1 MFTPCADKIVFKMA
15 KTEKRSRTK
24 KDVDPVDEQPDKAE
38 GGIKKIGRCFE
49 VPGCDSELDMVH
61 DNSANVR
68 HFYIEL
74 LDGGTVALELI
85 DANGDPSGNILEE
98 GVALKN
104 FSLKYKSC
112 SEHDCPLQSRTVDEI
127 AQKMSQTRSDMAE
140 EHLKNNDFEKAEET
154 FKRSLKF
161 DENNMQ
167 ALVGL
172 GKTHMEQDR
181 VDEAMAVFK
190 KIGDSNALY
199 EESNKHTF
207 NDFAI
212 YLRKNDLI
220 DQAIENYEK
229 AIMLDPQDE
238 ILYYNLGRAK
248 WENKEMQTAIQ
259 KLREGL
265 KIADGKKRKFAENQN
280 ATDKNDEDLEE
291 EKKYLIESADV
302 ATRIL
307 DLYMKSEKEML
318 EQLFSNQKSENTTA
332 DNTPPQATSHTEQSA
347 GEDSETVKTEPRPKT
362 VKSNIVLDK

>member
-1 MFTPCADKIVFKMA
+1 MA

-24 KDVDPVDEQPDKAE
+24 KDVDPADKQPENAE
-38 GGIKKIGRCFE
+38 GVIKKIGRCFE
-49 VPGCDSELDMVH
+49 VPGCDSELDMVP
-61 DNSANVR
+61 DDTTNVR

-85 DANGDPSGNILEE
+85 DANGEPSGKILEE

-127 AQKMSQTRSDMAE
+127 AQKMSQTRADMAE
-140 EHLKNNDFEKAEET
+140 EHLKNNNFEKAEET

-161 DENNMQ
+161 NENNMQ

-212 YLRKNDLI
+212 YLRKNNFI

-248 WENKEMQTAIQ
+248 WENKEMQAAIQ

-265 KIADGKKRKFAENQN
+265 KIADEKKRKFAENQN
-280 ATDKNDEDLEE
+280 ATDKNDEELEE
-291 EKKYLIESADV
+291 EKRYLMESADV
-302 ATRIL
+302 ATKIL
-307 DLYMKSEKEML
+307 DFYMKSEKQML
-318 EQLFSNQKSENTTA
+318 EQLFSNQKNKDNTA
-332 DNTPPQATSHTEQSA
+332 DAPPPQTTSHTEQDGNKE
-347 GEDSETVKTEPRPKT
+347 GEAVETGPQAKT
-362 VKSNIVLDK
+362 VKSNIILDQ

>member
-1 MFTPCADKIVFKMA
+1 
-15 KTEKRSRTK
+15 
-24 KDVDPVDEQPDKAE
+24 
-38 GGIKKIGRCFE
+38 
-49 VPGCDSELDMVH
+49 
-61 DNSANVR
+61 
-68 HFYIEL
+68 
-74 LDGGTVALELI
+74 
-85 DANGDPSGNILEE
+85 
-98 GVALKN
+98 
-104 FSLKYKSC
+104 
-112 SEHDCPLQSRTVDEI
+112 
-127 AQKMSQTRSDMAE
+127 MAE
-140 EHLKNNDFEKAEET
+140 EHLKNNEFEKAEEK

-190 KIGDSNALY
+190 KIGEYNSLY

-212 YLRKNDLI
+212 YLRKNELI

-248 WENKEMQTAIQ
+248 WENQEMQAAIQ

-265 KIADGKKRKFAENQN
+265 KIADDKKRKLAENPN
-280 ATDKNDEDLEE
+280 ATDKNGDELE
-291 EKKYLIESADV
+291 EKKYLMESADV

-307 DLYMKSEKEML
+307 DFYMKSEKEML
-318 EQLFSNQKSENTTA
+318 EQLFSNQKDEDTTA
-332 DNTPPQATSHTEQSA
+332 DSASPGATSHTKR
-347 GEDSETVKTEPRPKT
+347 GESKDGEAVETGPPTKT
-362 VKSNIVLDK
+362 VKSNITLDK